1 MNFQLDSK
9 FWCKNLFGRICKRS
23 KKVDRLKKLIDLG
36 NERLLNSLDITNFL
50 RMSKIVWIL
59 SNLTFENHFNF
70 KMACVNRQWT
80 MIESDE
86 NENSEKTNTYNRDKF
101 YTELKNKFDNTNEEM
116 TKQEKSLL
124 HSIFNREFYH

>member
-1 MNFQLDSK
+1 
-9 FWCKNLFGRICKRS
+9 
-23 KKVDRLKKLIDLG
+23 
-36 NERLLNSLDITNFL
+36 
-50 RMSKIVWIL
+50 
-59 SNLTFENHFNF
+59 
-70 KMACVNRQWT
+70 MACVNRQWT

-86 NENSEKTNTYNRDKF
+86 NENSEKTNIYNRDKF